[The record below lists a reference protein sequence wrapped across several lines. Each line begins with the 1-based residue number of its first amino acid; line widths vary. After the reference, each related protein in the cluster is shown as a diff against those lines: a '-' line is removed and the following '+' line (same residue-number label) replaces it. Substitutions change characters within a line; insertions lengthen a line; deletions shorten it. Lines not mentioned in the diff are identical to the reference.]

1 MRMFMTGRHF
11 ISKTIAINAPASRI
25 WPIMAGVEQWHTWTP
40 SIRRVKRLGS
50 KPFGVGARVM
60 VFQPKLP
67 PAVWKVS
74 EFVPEHHFTWISSN
88 PGLTVT
94 AVHRIEPTASGCAVT
109 LSVHYEGALAG
120 LAVRLMGAITEKY
133 VGWEAEG
140 LKKAS
145 EGEDDVTE
153 R

>member
-1 MRMFMTGRHF
+1 MRG
-11 ISKTIAINAPASRI
+11 KIASAAAAVNPLSPA
-25 WPIMAGVEQWHTWTP
+25 W
-40 SIRRVKRLGS
+40 
-50 KPFGVGARVM
+50 
-60 VFQPKLP
+60 
-67 PAVWKVS
+67 VS
-74 EFVPEHHFTWISSN
+74 AN

-94 AVHRIEPTASGCAVT
+94 AVHRIEQAAAGCTVT

-120 LAVRLMGAITEKY
+120 IAVKLMGAITEKY

>member
-1 MRMFMTGRHF
+1 MFMTSRNF
-11 ISKTIAINAPASRI
+11 ISRTIAINAPASRI
-25 WPIMAGVEQWHTWTP
+25 WPIMSGVEQWHTWTM
-40 SIRRVKRLGS
+40 SISRVKRLDGG
-50 KPFGVGARVM
+50 PFGVGSRVM

-67 PAVWKVS
+67 PALWKVT
-74 EFVPEHHFTWISSN
+74 EWAPDHHFIWVSAN

-94 AVHRIEPTASGCAVT
+94 AVHRIEPTPTGSTVT
-109 LSVHYEGALAG
+109 LSVHYEGRLSP
-120 LAVRLMGAITEKY
+120 LAVKIMGKITERY

-145 EGEDDVTE
+145 EGEDEVTE